1 MLYPRQTEKG
11 ALVTNEQMVDPRE
24 HLAHKHRILFITG
37 AFTGET
43 ESVNTLL
50 AVDTLGHNPVKL
62 VITSP
67 GGDLDTTFLM
77 YDTIKMMKSP
87 IVTIGRYCASAA
99 VIILAAGKKRY
110 LFPHAKVMLHL
121 PWTQISGDSREIE
134 IGNKLMQGYKDNI
147 INILQENGVKKTKR
161 EILKDIDREHWMNP
175 QEAIDYGVADEIV
188 TPRIMQEWLK

>member
-121 PWTQISGDSREIE
+121 PWTQISGDSREME